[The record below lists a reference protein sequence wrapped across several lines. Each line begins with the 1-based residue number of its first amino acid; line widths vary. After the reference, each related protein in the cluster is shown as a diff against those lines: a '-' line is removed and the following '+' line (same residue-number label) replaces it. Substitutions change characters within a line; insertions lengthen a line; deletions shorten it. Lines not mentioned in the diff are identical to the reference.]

1 MSMDLEVGMVV
12 EGKVT
17 GITNFGAFVDLENGK
32 TGMVHISEVAQTYVS
47 DIREHLKE
55 GQTVKVKI
63 LNIGEDGK
71 ISLSIKK
78 ALPPQQ
84 RPAGGTRPYRGGNA
98 QRPRNNSYGS
108 GNGNN
113 GSSTGGP
120 NGYEWQPHRQPE
132 SASFEDML
140 TRFKQ
145 SSDEKMS
152 GMKRPPETRRGNS
165 RKNNNSPR

>member
-1 MSMDLEVGMVV
+1 MDLEVGMVV

-32 TGMVHISEVAQTYVS
+32 TGMVHISEVAQTYVN

-55 GQTVKVKI
+55 GQAVKVKV
-63 LNIGEDGK
+63 LNISEDGK

-78 ALPPQQ
+78 ALPPQP
-84 RPAGGTRPYRGGNA
+84 RPSGGRPYRGGSG
-98 QRPRNNSYGS
+98 QRPRNNSYGG
-108 GNGNN
+108 GNG
-113 GSSTGGP
+113 GSSGSSGP

-140 TRFKQ
+140 NRFKQ